1 MTLLKRLTLGAL
13 FVSSS
18 LVTSGV
24 ALAQQAQGSTVEE
37 IVVTGQRA
45 AERAAIETKRES
57 LGQVDAINANDVG
70 KLPDQNV
77 AEAVQRVAGVSVA
90 NDMGEGRYL
99 IIRGV
104 APDLANVTI
113 NNQTAPAPEPDSRQV
128 KLDDIPS
135 SLLGAV
141 RIIKTLTPDLD
152 ANAIAGQAD
161 IDTIGAFDKGR
172 TFGSA
177 RIAEG
182 YYDMNGK
189 HPFEGDATVGGLFG
203 PDHQFGA
210 VLSANFSRR
219 PIESQN
225 VQGPAL
231 WPMVNGFR
239 VPDDFEIRDYNL
251 IRKRMGFVANFDWRP
266 NDRVKTYLRTLY
278 SKYEDKE
285 IRDQYRVT
293 IPFDDPSA
301 FFNQTATSGSFNDGQ
316 ARRALRDREEDDD
329 TLTINGGGQF
339 VLGVGKLDLEATYSR
354 ANKSDPRRNQFNF
367 RGGKH
372 LLGDYD
378 TSDVLFT
385 VTPEARA
392 FDASDFDLHDIAIV
406 NRKAQE
412 NLYQGR
418 ADYPLP
424 IGSLGSDGYLKVGAK
439 IIDRRKTNDE
449 SAQNYDYNG
458 SLTLDQ
464 VQNGSRDSIYG
475 GHYPFGPRVDATA
488 LYSYIDAN
496 PGEFELDT
504 AGTIADSLAGDYKL
518 SEQIYAGYVMA
529 NLHFGDLTL
538 TPGVRIERT
547 DGDYRG
553 KSITAAST
561 LAQGFDQIVTKSYTD
576 IFPGVNARYDL
587 TPDLVVRAAVT
598 TAIGRPDYA
607 QLAPFINVNESD
619 EEVSLGNPDLKP
631 LKALNFDASLEYYLP
646 SHGLLSAAVFHK
658 KIDHPI
664 YDRSQTLTNVTY
676 AGVFL
681 PLALVT
687 QPFNADDAS
696 VTGVEFN
703 AQVEFGFLP
712 SPLDGFGINTNLTVI
727 SSEVSGVP
735 GHPDDTPLFGQ
746 SKRVASAQ
754 LFYEKYG
761 FAARL
766 AYSFRSQYLLLAGT
780 DPTTDSY
787 VADHGQLDARVA
799 YDFNKTASVFVEG
812 TNLTNEPYRV
822 LLGGNEHLLSENEI
836 YGWSVRAGV
845 QLSF

>member
-1 MTLLKRLTLGAL
+1 MTLLKRLTVGAL

-18 LVTSGV
+18 LVTTGV
-24 ALAQQAQGSTVEE
+24 ALAQQPGATVEE
-37 IVVTGQRA
+37 VVVTGQRA

-77 AEAVQRVAGVSVA
+77 AEAVQRIPGVSVS

-135 SLLGAV
+135 SLIGAV
-141 RIIKTLTPDLD
+141 KIIKTLTPDLD

-189 HPFEGDATVGGLFG
+189 HPFEGDVTVGGLFG
-203 PDHQFGA
+203 PDNQFGA
-210 VLSANFSRR
+210 VLSGNFSRR
-219 PIESQN
+219 PLESQN

-231 WPMVNGFR
+231 WPDVNGFR

-285 IRDQYRVT
+285 VRDQFRVE
-293 IPFDDPSA
+293 IPFDDPGA
-301 FFNQTATSGSFNDGQ
+301 FFNQTATSGSFTDVRT
-316 ARRALRDREEDDD
+316 RRALRDREEDDD
-329 TLTINGGGQF
+329 TLTVNGGGEF
-339 VLGVGKLDLEATYSR
+339 LVGVGKLNLEATFSR
-354 ANKSDPRRNQFNF
+354 ANKRDPRRNQFNF
-367 RGGKH
+367 RSDDD
-372 LLGDYD
+372 LVADYD

-392 FDASDFDLHDIAIV
+392 FDPTEFELHDIAIV

-418 ADYPLP
+418 ADYTLP
-424 IGSLGSDGYLKVGAK
+424 IESLGDGGYVKVGAK

-449 SAQNYDYNG
+449 SAENFDYNG

-464 VQNGSRDSIYG
+464 VQNGSLGSIYG
-475 GHYPFGPRVDATA
+475 GHYPFGPRVDVNA
-488 LYSYIDAN
+488 LYSYIGAN
-496 PGEFELDT
+496 PGEFELDHDSS
-504 AGTIADSLAGDYKL
+504 IADSLAGDYKL
-518 SEQIYAGYVMA
+518 SEKIYASYVMA
-529 NLHFGDLTL
+529 NLKFGDLTL

-547 DGDYRG
+547 VGDYRG
-553 KSITAAST
+553 KGITAAST
-561 LAQGFDQIVTKSYTD
+561 PDQGFDQIVTKSYTD
-576 IFPGVNARYDL
+576 VFPGLNARYDL
-587 TPDLVVRAAVT
+587 TPDLVMRAAVT

-619 EEVSLGNPDLKP
+619 EEVELGNPDLKP
-631 LKALNFDASLEYYLP
+631 LKSLNFDASLEYYLP

-664 YDRSQTLTNVTY
+664 YNRSQTLTNVTY

-681 PLALVT
+681 PIALVT

-696 VTGVEFN
+696 VTGLELN
-703 AQVEFGFLP
+703 AQAELSFLP
-712 SPLDGFGINTNLTVI
+712 SPLDGFGVNANLTMI
-727 SSEVSGVP
+727 ESSVSGVP

-746 SKRVASAQ
+746 SNRVASAQ
-754 LFYEKYG
+754 IYYEKYG

-766 AYSFRSQYLLLAGT
+766 AWSYRSKYLLEAGAGPGT
-780 DPTTDSY
+780 DFY

-799 YDFNKTASVFVEG
+799 YEFNKTASVFVEG
-812 TNLTNEPYRV
+812 SNLTNEPYRV
-822 LLGGNEHLLSENEI
+822 LLGGNEHFMSENEI
-836 YGWSVRAGV
+836 YGWSVRTGI